1 MVPAMVL
8 FGLFVA
14 YPTLWML
21 WTSLTTKDAATV
33 GGSILGNY
41 LAVFEDSIFWVSAK
55 NMVFWAVLTI
65 AVQTTLG
72 AALAYVVETY
82 TKRTRTL
89 FRTIFFLPV
98 VTSVSVIAVVW
109 EAIYAPSYGPLQAY
123 LADLGFHYSGNLL
136 GNPATAIFA
145 AIGVNIWE
153 FTGFS
158 MFLYMVALHRIP
170 SELLDAAIVDGAT
183 GWRLTRH
190 VLAPLLSPTTR
201 SLVLLGIV
209 GTLQTF
215 PLVYLLTDGG
225 PNNASQIFGTY
236 IFTKAFVEN
245 ELGYG
250 SALSVVVLAIAM
262 IATAVQLRVFKSP
275 AGLGV
280 EGQ

>member
-1 MVPAMVL
+1 M
-8 FGLFVA
+8 
-14 YPTLWML
+14 
-21 WTSLTTKDAATV
+21 
-33 GGSILGNY
+33 
-41 LAVFEDSIFWVSAK
+41 
-55 NMVFWAVLTI
+55 LTI
-65 AVQTTLG
+65 AVQRRWGPRWHTWWKLTQSGRERCSGRSLLAGSHERLG
-72 AALAYVVETY
+72 HRRCLGGH
-82 TKRTRTL
+82 
-89 FRTIFFLPV
+89 LPP
-98 VTSVSVIAVVW
+98 
-109 EAIYAPSYGPLQAY
+109 PSYGPLQAY

-136 GNPATAIFA
+136 GNPTTAIFA
-145 AIGVNIWE
+145 CIGVNVWE

-170 SELLDAAIVDGAT
+170 SELLDAAVVDGAT
-183 GWRLTRH
+183 GWRLTRRQ